1 MCALSDFK
9 THFLYF
15 CAMSANAVNISN
27 KRARFEFHIMDEF
40 TAGIQLTGTEIKS
53 IRQNKASILE
63 AYCVFEGN
71 ELYVRNM
78 HIAEY
83 AEGSYNN
90 HKLKRDRKLLLN
102 RKELDKLARKSKIKG
117 FSIVPLKIFMSE
129 SGFAKMQIALGQGK
143 KLHDKRE
150 DMKEKDTKR
159 DLDRILKSR

>member
-1 MCALSDFK
+1 
-9 THFLYF
+9 
-15 CAMSANAVNISN
+15 MSTSKVNITN
-27 KRARFEFHIMDEF
+27 KRAHFEYHILDTY

-63 AYCVFEGN
+63 AYCVFQGN

-90 HKLKRDRKLLLN
+90 HKVKRDRKLLLH
-102 RKELDKLARKSKIKG
+102 RKELDKLLRKSKIKG
-117 FSIVPLKIFMSE
+117 FSIVPLKVFISE

-150 DMKEKDTKR
+150 DLKEKDIKR
-159 DLDRILKSR
+159 DLDRVMKSR

>member
-1 MCALSDFK
+1 
-9 THFLYF
+9 
-15 CAMSANAVNISN
+15 MSTNSVNISN
-27 KRARFEFHIMDEF
+27 KRARFEFHIQDEF

-63 AYCVFEGN
+63 AFCVFEGD

-102 RKELDKLARKSKIKG
+102 RKELDKLKRKSQVKG
-117 FSIVPLKIFMSE
+117 FAIVPLKIFMSE
-129 SGFAKMQIALGQGK
+129 KGFAKMQIALGEGK

-150 DMKEKDTKR
+150 DMKEKDNKR
-159 DLDRILKSR
+159 ELDRVLKNRR

>member
-1 MCALSDFK
+1 
-9 THFLYF
+9 
-15 CAMSANAVNISN
+15 MSNNSVNISN
-27 KRARFEFHIMDEF
+27 KRARFEFHIMDEY

-63 AYCVFEGN
+63 AYCVFEGD

-90 HKLKRDRKLLLN
+90 HKLKRDRKLLLQ
-102 RKELDKLARKSKIKG
+102 RKELDKLLRKSKIKG
-117 FSIVPLKIFMSE
+117 YSIVPIKIFMSE
-129 SGFAKMQIALGQGK
+129 SGFAKMKIALGQGK

-150 DMKEKDTKR
+150 DLKEKDTKR
-159 DLDRILKSR
+159 DLDRVMKGGR